1 MQLRI
6 PIFTIL
12 MTAGMF
18 SYGNIHK
25 TDSIPVQQKDV
36 SSADA
41 IINALY
47 EVISGPPGE
56 KRNWD
61 RMRTLFVS
69 EARMTATGRK
79 PDSTYGKR
87 SMTIEEYIAASGPFL
102 EKDGFFEKEISKK
115 TEQYGG
121 VVHVFSTYESRKK
134 ADDPSPFMRGINSI
148 QLWNDGKRWWII
160 SIFWQ
165 SENKSE
171 PIPQKYL
178 N

>member
-1 MQLRI
+1 MI
-6 PIFTIL
+6 
-12 MTAGMF
+12 
-18 SYGNIHK
+18 
-25 TDSIPVQQKDV
+25 DSIPPNPKDV
-36 SSADA
+36 ESADA

-47 EVISGPPGE
+47 NVISGPAGE

-61 RMRTLFVS
+61 RMRTLFVPD
-69 EARMTATGRK
+69 ARMTATGRRA
-79 PDSTYGKR
+79 DGSYGKR
-87 SMTIEEYIAASGPFL
+87 GMSIEDYIASSGPFL
-102 EKDGFFEKEISKK
+102 EKDGFYEKEISKK

-134 ADDPSPFMRGINSI
+134 SGDPSPFMRGINSI

-160 SIFWQ
+160 SILWQ
-165 SENKSE
+165 SENQAE